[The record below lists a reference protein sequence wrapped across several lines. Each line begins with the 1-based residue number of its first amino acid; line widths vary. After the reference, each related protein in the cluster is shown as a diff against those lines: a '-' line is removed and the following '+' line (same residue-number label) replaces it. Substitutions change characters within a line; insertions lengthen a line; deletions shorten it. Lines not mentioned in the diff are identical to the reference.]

1 VSAGLGR
8 DIFNT
13 PRRFLSIQLGAGG
26 QQEDVGGVSEDS
38 TVATWSLRYEQDVFS
53 GDMEIFHNHTI
64 TSNIGGRTNTS
75 YKTSTGLRYEI
86 TDLLYANLTLDYNYE
101 TDPIDA
107 IENEDVTFL
116 IGLGAE
122 F

>member
-1 VSAGLGR
+1 V
-8 DIFNT
+8 
-13 PRRFLSIQLGAGG
+13 GG
-26 QQEDVGGVSEDS
+26 QSEDSGGMSETS
-38 TVATWSLRYEQDVFS
+38 TVATWALRYEQDVFR
-53 GDMEIFHNHTI
+53 GDMEIFHNHSI
-64 TSNIGGRTNTS
+64 TSNIEGRTNTS

-86 TDLLYANLTLDYNYE
+86 TDLLYANVTLNYNYE

-107 IENEDVTFL
+107 IENEDITFL